1 MSVPEHLWR
10 FPTRA
15 AIDALSLRFGL
26 ANDPA
31 MQDWE
36 WQVADADRID
46 EFVAALETDGL
57 SEDERF
63 TLMEIVL
70 QSFEELSAPLE
81 LDQRWKRILEILD
94 QNVSLHGH
102 SIWYWS
108 CLDVEDPTDWWRVTP
123 YMRSILG
130 KHRAE
135 MEGFPLAGV
144 PS

>member
-10 FPTRA
+10 FPTLA
-15 AIDALSLRFGL
+15 AIDALAQRFGFP
-26 ANDPA
+26 NDPA

-46 EFVAALETDGL
+46 EFVAALETGGL

-81 LDQRWKRILEILD
+81 LDQRWKRVLEILD

-102 SIWYWS
+102 SICSWS
-108 CLDVEDPTDWWRVTP
+108 CLDVEEPTNWWRVTP
-123 YMRSILG
+123 YMRAIFSRHSVEL
-130 KHRAE
+130 HR
-135 MEGFPLAGV
+135 FP
-144 PS
+144 SKS